1 MSFLDV
7 KTKTIY
13 HLRVK
18 VKPNSRRQ
26 EILPCSEADSWLPIQ
41 LKSKP
46 VKNKANKELLMLVKH
61 RLNISSDQI
70 LILSGMNKTNKVL
83 EIRFNEN
90 IEKAELMKKLFN

>member
-7 KTKTIY
+7 KTKTVY

-18 VKPNSRRQ
+18 IKPNSRRQ
-26 EILPCSEADSWLPIQ
+26 EIFPCSETDSWLPIH

-46 VKNKANKELLMLVKH
+46 VKNKANKELLNLVKH

-70 LILSGMNKTNKVL
+70 LILSGLNKTNKVL

>member
-1 MSFLDV
+1 MSFLDI

-18 VKPNSRRQ
+18 IKPNSHRQ
-26 EILPCSEADSWLPIQ
+26 EILPCSETDSWLPIQ

-46 VKNKANKELLMLVKH
+46 VKNKANKELIILMKR

-90 IEKAELMKKLFN
+90 IEKSELTKKLFD